1 MDGTL
6 FDTEFIFQRIWNEIA
21 GEMGLV
27 LPDSFK
33 YEICGTN
40 GAVMNGVIEKYYHV
54 SDGQVI
60 QNECRRRVDKIFARY
75 VPEKPGCREILHF
88 FREHGYKIAMGSSS
102 RITRIEGNLHQT
114 GLRDAFDAIAGG
126 DEVEH
131 GKPDVFLLAASR
143 LGVDSR
149 DCYVFEDSPNGVRAG
164 VKAGMRTIMVPDLM
178 PVTDDLIPIA
188 YGIFKN
194 LSEAQEFLEKEI

>member
-6 FDTEFIFQRIWNEIA
+6 FDTEFIFQRILNKIA

-60 QNECRRRVDKIFARY
+60 QNECRRRVDKIFAR
-75 VPEKPGCREILHF
+75 
-88 FREHGYKIAMGSSS
+88 
-102 RITRIEGNLHQT
+102 
-114 GLRDAFDAIAGG
+114 
-126 DEVEH
+126 
-131 GKPDVFLLAASR
+131 
-143 LGVDSR
+143 
-149 DCYVFEDSPNGVRAG
+149 
-164 VKAGMRTIMVPDLM
+164 
-178 PVTDDLIPIA
+178 
-188 YGIFKN
+188 
-194 LSEAQEFLEKEI
+194 

>member
-75 VPEKPGCREILHF
+75 VPEKPDYFRVFCRPGL
-88 FREHGYKIAMGSSS
+88 AALVMGLAAWAV
-102 RITRIEGNLHQT
+102 RR
-114 GLRDAFDAIAGG
+114 
-126 DEVEH
+126 
-131 GKPDVFLLAASR
+131 LLAALLPGGLATLLAVIIAAAVYAGAALLLGAVDREELLALPGGAKLAR
-143 LGVDSR
+143 LLR
-149 DCYVFEDSPNGVRAG
+149 L
-164 VKAGMRTIMVPDLM
+164 K
-178 PVTDDLIPIA
+178 
-188 YGIFKN
+188 
-194 LSEAQEFLEKEI
+194 

>member
-114 GLRDAFDAIAGG
+114 GLRDAFDAIAGAM
-126 DEVEH
+126 
-131 GKPDVFLLAASR
+131 KSSMASPSRMYFFWRPAALVSIPGTATSSR
-143 LGVDSR
+143 TAPMAFAPASK
-149 DCYVFEDSPNGVRAG
+149 RA
-164 VKAGMRTIMVPDLM
+164 
-178 PVTDDLIPIA
+178 
-188 YGIFKN
+188 
-194 LSEAQEFLEKEI
+194 